1 MSERWQDVRK
11 RKLNHRAIGIN
22 NLKKAREVRHG
33 IIDPTPIDLVQPCAC
48 QLLPRPDVR
57 NICACCGSKS
67 IIDTNEITLSNH
79 KPLSDYTIGRDC
91 LRDTDYQNVM
101 DLLPQE
107 MVQEFASWFVMDKNK
122 GGVGKT
128 PVTKAELQAEL
139 DSLTTKQIVAK
150 LVKIRRDNVLSCPK
164 LS

>member
-1 MSERWQDVRK
+1 MSGRWKDNRK
-11 RKLNHRAIGIN
+11 RKNNRKCFGAD
-22 NLKKAREVRHG
+22 NLKKARAIKFGTAPE
-33 IIDPTPIDLVQPCAC
+33 IIQQCNC
-48 QLLPRPDVR
+48 QLISRPDVR

-67 IIDTNEITLSNH
+67 IIDTSEITLSNH
-79 KPLSDYTIGRDC
+79 KPLSDYIIGRDC

-128 PVTKAELQAEL
+128 PVTAELQAEL

>member
-1 MSERWQDVRK
+1 
-11 RKLNHRAIGIN
+11 
-22 NLKKAREVRHG
+22 
-33 IIDPTPIDLVQPCAC
+33 
-48 QLLPRPDVR
+48 
-57 NICACCGSKS
+57 
-67 IIDTNEITLSNH
+67 
-79 KPLSDYTIGRDC
+79 
-91 LRDTDYQNVM
+91 M

-164 LS
+164 LSWAGMSCPKMSRQAVLSWYDLV